1 MIKWNLI
8 STAQAHLGSL
18 KVWGISNAP
27 TILMGVGITAQL
39 AGMIMACVKTAN
51 MPDILEARNNDI
63 DALKT
68 DWIDEHMTDKEY
80 RRALGSRYISFGLEV
95 GRNYLVPLALE
106 VFSVACILKG
116 HGMMLTRCAALS
128 TLLLEA
134 TERENRLEEAV
145 RKEFGDE
152 VLQRLKR
159 GEPVGEIGVCGPDG
173 EFKKETIY
181 NELQDYDFIW
191 KAGMKNFSPD
201 DKNMNLMTVNMLEKR
216 GRMRQLGEGALC
228 RLNDIYDWFGAFDL
242 KRSDYDKLL
251 VGFPSESIAD
261 YKFEVIAT
269 PEPIPENYEGTAP
282 PLRIHFVRKPIPCIY
297 TQIDNGFQH
306 D

>member
-8 STAQAHLGSL
+8 TTAQGHLGSL
-18 KVWGISNAP
+18 KLWGISNAP

-51 MPDILEARNNDI
+51 MPDILEARNNDV
-63 DALKT
+63 DALKI
-68 DWIDEHMTDKEY
+68 DWVDGRMTDKEY

-95 GRNYLVPLALE
+95 GRNYLVPVALE
-106 VFSVACILKG
+106 IFGVACILKG

-152 VLQRLKR
+152 VLERLKR
-159 GEPVGEIGVCGPDG
+159 GEPVGEVTHLNPDG
-173 EFKKETIY
+173 TVTKEPIFD
-181 NELQDYDFIW
+181 ELQDFDFIW
-191 KAGMKNFSPD
+191 DVGMSSFCPND
-201 DKNMNLMTVNMLEKR
+201 NAMNHQIVRQFEMR
-216 GRMRQLGEGALC
+216 GQLQQIPKGVIC
-228 RLNDIYDWFGAFDL
+228 KLNDIYHWFGAFNK
-242 KRSDYDKLL
+242 KRSEYDRLC
-251 VGFPSESIAD
+251 VGFPNEKDAD
-261 YKFEVIAT
+261 YKFQITAT
-269 PEPIPENYEGTAP
+269 ELPIPEGREGTAP
-282 PLRIHFVRKPIPCIY
+282 PLKIHFTRKPISCLDL
-297 TQIDNGFQH
+297 QIENGFQH

>member
-8 STAQAHLGSL
+8 TTAQGHLGSL
-18 KVWGISNAP
+18 KLWGISNAP
-27 TILMGVGITAQL
+27 TILMGVGITAQI

-51 MPDILEARNNDI
+51 MPDILEARNNDV
-63 DALKT
+63 DALKA
-68 DWIDEHMTDKEY
+68 DWIDGRMTDKEY

-95 GRNYLVPLALE
+95 GRNYLIPAALE
-106 VFSVACILKG
+106 VFGVACILKG

-152 VLQRLKR
+152 VLERLKR
-159 GEPVGEIGVCGPDG
+159 GEPVGEIATINPDG
-173 EFKKETIY
+173 TMTKESVY
-181 NELQDYDFIW
+181 DELEDYDFVW
-191 KAGMKNFSPD
+191 KAGMKNFCPD
-201 DKNMNLMTVNMLEKR
+201 DKYMNERIELNFENRGKRIQSEKGGLLR
-216 GRMRQLGEGALC
+216 INEVF
-228 RLNDIYDWFGAFDL
+228 DWFGAYDK

-251 VGFPSESIAD
+251 VGYPSEDLAK
-261 YKFEVIAT
+261 YPFEIVAT
-269 PEPIPENYEGTAP
+269 PEPLPFDCEGSAP
-282 PLRIHFVRKPIPCIY
+282 PLRIHLVRKPIPCIY
-297 TQIDNGFQH
+297 TQIDNGFQR

>member
-8 STAQAHLGSL
+8 STAQGHLGSL

-51 MPDILEARNNDI
+51 MPDILEARNNDV
-63 DALKT
+63 DALKL
-68 DWIDEHMTDKEY
+68 DWVDGRMTDKEY

-95 GRNYLVPLALE
+95 GRNYLVPAALE
-106 VFSVACILKG
+106 VFGVACILKG

-128 TLLLEA
+128 TLLMEA

-152 VLQRLKR
+152 VLERLKR
-159 GEPVGEIGVCGPDG
+159 GEPVGEIATINPDG
-173 EFKKETIY
+173 TVTKEPVY
-181 NELQDYDFIW
+181 DELEDYGFIW
-191 KAGMKNFSPD
+191 KAGMKNFCPD
-201 DKNMNLMTVNMLEKR
+201 DKYMNERIVLTLEGRGKR
-216 GRMRQLGEGALC
+216 IQAEEGGLL
-228 RLNDIYDWFGAFDL
+228 RINEVYDWFGAYDK
-242 KRSDYDKLL
+242 KRSDYDKVL
-251 VGFPSESIAD
+251 VGYPSEDVAKYPFKI
-261 YKFEVIAT
+261 IAT
-269 PEPIPENYEGTAP
+269 PQEIPEGYEGSAP
-282 PLRIHFVRKPIPCIY
+282 PLKISFERKPIPCIY
-297 TQIDNGFQH
+297 TQIDNGFQR

>member
-18 KVWGISNAP
+18 KVWGLANAP
-27 TILMGVGITAQL
+27 TILMGVGITAQI
-39 AGMIMACVKTAN
+39 AGMVMACVKTAN
-51 MPDILEARNNDI
+51 MPDIIKARDNDI
-63 DALKT
+63 DTIKL
-68 DWIDEHMTDKEY
+68 DWIDKKMTDKDY
-80 RRALGSRYISFGLEV
+80 RRALGSRYISFGLET
-95 GRNYLVPLALE
+95 GRNYLVPFALE
-106 VFSVACILKG
+106 IFGIACILKG

-152 VLQRLKR
+152 VLARLKR
-159 GEPVGEIGVCGPDG
+159 GEPVGEIAKLNPDG
-173 EFKKETIY
+173 TVSKEPIFD
-181 NELQDYDFIW
+181 ELKDYDFIW
-191 KAGMKNFSPD
+191 KAGMRNFCPD
-201 DKNMNLMTVNMLEKR
+201 DHLMNLRIVNNF
-216 GRMRQLGEGALC
+216 EGQGTRIQMKESGVV

-251 VGFPSESIAD
+251 VGFPSESVAK
-261 YKFEVIAT
+261 YPFELIAT

-282 PLRIHFVRKPIPCIY
+282 PLRIHFVRKPVACIY

>member
-8 STAQAHLGSL
+8 SAAQSRLGSL

-68 DWIDEHMTDKEY
+68 DWIDEGMTDKEY

-95 GRNYLVPLALE
+95 GRNYLVPFALE
-106 VFSVACILKG
+106 VFGVACILKG

-159 GEPVGEIGVCGPDG
+159 GEPVGEIATINPDG
-173 EFKKETIY
+173 TMTKEPVY
-181 NELQDYDFIW
+181 DELEDYDFVW
-191 KAGMKNFSPD
+191 KAGMKNFCPD
-201 DKNMNLMTVNMLEKR
+201 DKYMNERIVLNFENRGKRIQSEKGGLLR
-216 GRMRQLGEGALC
+216 INEVF
-228 RLNDIYDWFGAFDL
+228 DWFGAYDL
-242 KRSDYDKLL
+242 KRSVYDQLL
-251 VGFPSESIAD
+251 VGYPSEDVAK
-261 YKFEVIAT
+261 YPFEIVVT
-269 PEPIPENYEGTAP
+269 PEPLPFDCEGSAP
-282 PLRIHFVRKPIPCIY
+282 PLRIHLVRKPIPCIY
-297 TQIDNGFQH
+297 TQIDKGFQR

>member
-8 STAQAHLGSL
+8 STAQVHLGSL

-68 DWIDEHMTDKEY
+68 DWIDGHMTDKEY

-95 GRNYLVPLALE
+95 GRNYLVPFALE
-106 VFSVACILKG
+106 VFGVACILKG

-128 TLLLEA
+128 TLLMEA

-145 RKEFGDE
+145 RKEFGDD

-159 GEPVGEIGVCGPDG
+159 GEPVGEIATINPDG
-173 EFKKETIY
+173 TVSKEPIFDD
-181 NELQDYDFIW
+181 LQDYDFIW
-191 KAGMKNFSPD
+191 KAGMKNFSSD
-201 DKNMNLMTVNMLEKR
+201 NNINLMSVSTFEGR
-216 GRMRQLGEGALC
+216 GQARQMEEGGTC
-228 RLNDIYDWFGAFDL
+228 RLNDIYNWFGAYDL
-242 KRSDYDKLL
+242 KRSDYDKLV
-251 VGFPSESIAD
+251 VGFPNVEAAD
-261 YKFEVIAT
+261 YKFELIAT
-269 PEPIPENYEGTAP
+269 PEPLPFDYEGAP
-282 PLRIHFVRKPIPCIY
+282 PLRIHFVRKPISCLY
-297 TQIDNGFQH
+297 LQRENGFQH

>member
-51 MPDILEARNNDI
+51 MPDILEARNNDV
-63 DALKT
+63 DALKL
-68 DWIDEHMTDKEY
+68 DWVDGRMTDKEY

-95 GRNYLVPLALE
+95 GRNYLVPFALE
-106 VFSVACILKG
+106 VFGVACILKG

-145 RKEFGDE
+145 RREFGDE
-152 VLQRLKR
+152 VLERLKR
-159 GEPVGEIGVCGPDG
+159 GEPVGEIATINPDG
-173 EFKKETIY
+173 TVTKEPVY
-181 NELQDYDFIW
+181 DELQDFDFVW
-191 KAGMKNFSPD
+191 GPGMKDFSSD
-201 DKNMNLMTVNMLEKR
+201 NNMNLMAVSIFEGRGQARQREK
-216 GRMRQLGEGALC
+216 GGLC
-228 RLNDIYDWFGAFDL
+228 RVNDVYDWFGAYDL
-242 KRSDYDKLL
+242 KRSEYDKLL
-251 VGFPSESIAD
+251 IGFPNVEVSNH
-261 YKFEVIAT
+261 KFELIAT
-269 PEPIPENYEGTAP
+269 PEKTPEGYKGAP
-282 PLRIHFVRKPIPCIY
+282 PLRIHFKQKPVPCLY
-297 TQIDNGFQH
+297 LQIDNGFQR

>member
-18 KVWGISNAP
+18 KLWGISNAP

-68 DWIDEHMTDKEY
+68 DWIDGRMTDKEY

-95 GRNYLVPLALE
+95 GRNYLIPAALE
-106 VFSVACILKG
+106 VFGVACILKG

-128 TLLLEA
+128 TLLMEA

-145 RKEFGDE
+145 RREFGDE
-152 VLQRLKR
+152 VLERLKR
-159 GEPVGEIGVCGPDG
+159 GEPIGEVAHINPDG
-173 EFKKETIY
+173 TVTKEPVY
-181 NELQDYDFIW
+181 DDLQDFDFVW
-191 KAGMKNFSPD
+191 GPGMKDFSSD
-201 DKNMNLMTVNMLEKR
+201 NNMNLMAVSVFEGRGQARQREK
-216 GRMRQLGEGALC
+216 GGLC
-228 RLNDIYDWFGAFDL
+228 RVNDVYDWFGAYDL
-242 KRSDYDKLL
+242 KRSEYDKLL
-251 VGFPSESIAD
+251 IGFPSVEVSNH
-261 YKFEVIAT
+261 KFELTAT
-269 PEPIPENYEGTAP
+269 PEKTPEGYKGAP
-282 PLRIHFVRKPIPCIY
+282 PLHIHFKQKPVPCLY
-297 TQIDNGFQH
+297 LQIDNGFQH

>member
-8 STAQAHLGSL
+8 STAQGDLGSL
-18 KVWGISNAP
+18 KLWGIANAP

-80 RRALGSRYISFGLEV
+80 RRALGSRYISFGLET
-95 GRNYLVPLALE
+95 GRNYLVPFALE
-106 VFSVACILKG
+106 IFGVACILKG

-128 TLLLEA
+128 TLLIEA

-145 RKEFGDE
+145 RREFGDE

-159 GEPVGEIGVCGPDG
+159 GEPVGEIATINPDG
-173 EFKKETIY
+173 TVSKEPIFDDL
-181 NELQDYDFIW
+181 EDCDFIW
-191 KAGMKNFSPD
+191 QEGMRSFSPD
-201 DKNMNLMTVNMLEKR
+201 DNNVNLMTVNALEQR
-216 GRMRQLGEGALC
+216 GQMRQMEKGGIC
-228 RLNDIYDWFGAFDL
+228 RLTDIYNWFGAYDK

-251 VGFPSESIAD
+251 VGFPNVEAAD
-261 YKFEVIAT
+261 YKLEIVAT
-269 PEPIPENYEGTAP
+269 PEERPEGYKGSAP
-282 PLRIHFVRKPIPCIY
+282 PLRIHFVRKPVSCLY
-297 TQIDNGFQH
+297 LQREKGFQR

>member
-8 STAQAHLGSL
+8 SAAQSHLGSL

-27 TILMGVGITAQL
+27 TILMGVGITAQI

-68 DWIDEHMTDKEY
+68 DWIDGGMSDKEY

-95 GRNYLVPLALE
+95 GHNYLVPFALE
-106 VFSVACILKG
+106 VFGVACILKG

-128 TLLLEA
+128 TLLMEA

-152 VLQRLKR
+152 VLERLKR
-159 GEPVGEIGVCGPDG
+159 GEPVGEIGSCGPDG

-181 NELQDYDFIW
+181 NELEDYDFTW
-191 KAGMKNFSPD
+191 KAGMKNFCPN
-201 DKNMNLMTVNMLEKR
+201 DKYMNERIVLNFENRGKR
-216 GRMRQLGEGALC
+216 IQSEECGLLRINEV
-228 RLNDIYDWFGAFDL
+228 YDWFGVYDK

-251 VGFPSESIAD
+251 VGYPPEDIAK
-261 YKFEVIAT
+261 YPFEIVAT
-269 PEPIPENYEGTAP
+269 PEEIPEDYEGSAP
-282 PLRIHFVRKPIPCIY
+282 PLRIHLVRKPIPCLY
-297 TQIDNGFQH
+297 TQIDNGFQR

>member
-8 STAQAHLGSL
+8 SAAQNHLGSL
-18 KVWGISNAP
+18 KVWGVSNAP
-27 TILMGVGITAQL
+27 TILMGVGITAQI

-68 DWIDEHMTDKEY
+68 DWIDGGMTDKEY

-95 GRNYLVPLALE
+95 GHNYLVPFALE
-106 VFSVACILKG
+106 VFGVACILKG

-128 TLLLEA
+128 TLLMEA

-145 RKEFGDE
+145 RREFGDD

-159 GEPVGEIGVCGPDG
+159 GEPVGEVTHLNPDG
-173 EFKKETIY
+173 TVTKESVY
-181 NELQDYDFIW
+181 DELEDYDFIW
-191 KAGMKNFSPD
+191 KAGMKNFCPD
-201 DKNMNLMTVNMLEKR
+201 DKYMNARIVLNFENRGKR
-216 GRMRQLGEGALC
+216 IQSEEGGLL
-228 RLNDIYDWFGAFDL
+228 RINEVFDWFGVYDK

-251 VGFPSESIAD
+251 VGYPSEDVAKYPFKI
-261 YKFEVIAT
+261 IAT
-269 PEPIPENYEGTAP
+269 EEEIPEDYEGTAP
-282 PLRIHFVRKPIPCIY
+282 PLRIHFERKPIPCIY
-297 TQIDNGFQH
+297 TQIDNGFQR

>member
-8 STAQAHLGSL
+8 SAAQSRLGSL

-68 DWIDEHMTDKEY
+68 DWIDEGMTDKEY

-95 GRNYLVPLALE
+95 GRNYLVPFALE
-106 VFSVACILKG
+106 VFGVACILKG

-159 GEPVGEIGVCGPDG
+159 GEPVGEIATINPDG
-173 EFKKETIY
+173 TMTKEPVY
-181 NELQDYDFIW
+181 DELEDYDFVW
-191 KAGMKNFSPD
+191 KAGMKNFCPD
-201 DKNMNLMTVNMLEKR
+201 DKYMNERIVLNFENRGKRIQSEKGGLLR
-216 GRMRQLGEGALC
+216 INEVF
-228 RLNDIYDWFGAFDL
+228 DWFGAYDL
-242 KRSDYDKLL
+242 KRSVYDQLL
-251 VGFPSESIAD
+251 VGYPSEDVAK
-261 YKFEVIAT
+261 YPFEIVVT
-269 PEPIPENYEGTAP
+269 PEPLPFDCEGSAP
-282 PLRIHFVRKPIPCIY
+282 PLRIHLVRKPIPCIY
-297 TQIDNGFQH
+297 TQIDNGFQR

>member
-27 TILMGVGITAQL
+27 TILMGVGITAQI

-51 MPDILEARNNDI
+51 MPDILEARNNDV
-63 DALKT
+63 DALKS
-68 DWIDEHMTDKEY
+68 DWIDGRMTDKEY

-95 GRNYLVPLALE
+95 GRNYLVPAALE
-106 VFSVACILKG
+106 VFGVACILKG

-152 VLQRLKR
+152 VLERLKR
-159 GEPVGEIGVCGPDG
+159 GEPVGEIATINPDG
-173 EFKKETIY
+173 TVTKESVY
-181 NELQDYDFIW
+181 DELEDYGFIW
-191 KAGMKNFSPD
+191 KAGMKNFCPD
-201 DKNMNLMTVNMLEKR
+201 DKYMNERIVANFENRGKRIQDEDGGLVRVNEV
-216 GRMRQLGEGALC
+216 
-228 RLNDIYDWFGAFDL
+228 YDWFGAYDK

-251 VGFPSESIAD
+251 VGFPSKDVAKYPFEIIA
-261 YKFEVIAT
+261 
-269 PEPIPENYEGTAP
+269 EPQEIPEGYEGSAP
-282 PLRIHFVRKPIPCIY
+282 PLKISFIRKPIPCIY
-297 TQIDNGFQH
+297 TQIDNGFQR